1 MQTPMTST
9 SGETSWWRSVRGS
22 SGYRPSPTRVEPH
35 REVLT
40 MNQPIL
46 VTGGS
51 GTLGRG
57 VVDRLLAGGHQVR
70 VLSRRPRPAGTPT
83 AVGW

>member
-1 MQTPMTST
+1 
-9 SGETSWWRSVRGS
+9 
-22 SGYRPSPTRVEPH
+22 
-35 REVLT
+35 

>member
-1 MQTPMTST
+1 VGQ
-9 SGETSWWRSVRGS
+9 VR
-22 SGYRPSPTRVEPH
+22 SPTIAHRVELPY